1 MPSRT
6 AAVLRQ
12 LRHALEWIEADDDGF
27 ELERF
32 VGDRRARQ
40 PVERNLEVLSEAS
53 RRIPH
58 GLKAGEPDIDWAGL
72 ASLGHVLRHEYQRVD
87 PVLLWTL
94 PTDELAPLGAALRRM
109 EDAALLEG

>member
-6 AAVLRQ
+6 ATVLRQ
-12 LRHALEWIEADDDGF
+12 MRQALEWIEADVDGF
-27 ELERF
+27 DLERF

-40 PVERNLEVLSEAS
+40 LVERNLEVLSEAS

-58 GLKAGEPDIDWAGL
+58 GLKTGEPDVDWTGL
-72 ASLGHVLRHEYQRVD
+72 ASLGNVLRHEYQRVD

-94 PTDELAPLGAALRRM
+94 LTDELAPLGAALRRM
-109 EDAALLEG
+109 EDAALREG